1 MRDTELYRHTDQKQK
16 NISKTLV
23 SHPSL
28 PPHPSSEPILRTS
41 PITTFSTLFQTASVV
56 ASNTCS
62 RLRTIRFSQF
72 TFASF
77 FTTFTFR
84 ATNFDNFT
92 NALFFT
98 ASKFRL
104 YPKLKKI
111 DQRSARA
118 VLLKQTKHVL
128 NGKLIVHM

>member
-1 MRDTELYRHTDQKQK
+1 MRDKKLYKHTDQKQK

-28 PPHPSSEPILRTS
+28 PLHPFSEPIVRTF
-41 PITTFSTLFQTASVV
+41 PITTFSTLLHTASEV
-56 ASNTCS
+56 ASTTCS
-62 RLRTIRFSQF
+62 RLRTTRFSQF

-77 FTTFTFR
+77 STTFTFR

-98 ASKFRL
+98 ASKFHLYLNLKRL
-104 YPKLKKI
+104 IK
-111 DQRSARA
+111 DQQGRYCGS
-118 VLLKQTKHVL
+118 KQS
-128 NGKLIVHM
+128 MF